1 MDKSTEQ
8 VDKFADQV
16 GDPRAPSD
24 GSLRGA
30 HLGDSTRGGTLGER
44 RPSRPSRA
52 VEEGRTVSYRTSSSL
67 SERTLLRGYGLNPDD
82 LELERIRRP

>member
-1 MDKSTEQ
+1 VDKRPEQ

-16 GDPRAPSD
+16 DDPRAAGD
-24 GSLRGA
+24 GSHRGA
-30 HLGDSTRGGTLGER
+30 HLADSTRGGTLGDR

-52 VEEGRTVSYRTSSSL
+52 VEEGRTVSYRTSSSIP
-67 SERTLLRGYGLNPDD
+67 ERVLLRGYGLNPDD